1 MNFHLLSRPQRDS
14 VIPLTLFR
22 NWLAGIAFW
31 VAILILGTNS
41 HSVLAAHCPFCPPSQ
56 PTYAEHLANSDVAIL
71 VQWKGQK
78 VHSEQE
84 ATTTFEILDLLKGD
98 PKEWKKGGEV
108 SVPYARDGQPGD
120 LLLLMGQADAS
131 PKEKNTNWLLVQEV
145 NEVLYGYI
153 RKAPPLEE
161 KNTRRLEFYWQ
172 GLESLDPEIGN
183 DAFAEFS
190 RATYA
195 DVASIKTVYQPEKL
209 RQWLQSKQVLPVRKG
224 LYAMML
230 GLVGNREDATWML
243 EEILRPVEPQETR
256 LGIDGMM
263 AGFVLLEGQTGLE
276 KICHAKLDN
285 PQTSPAELYATVNL
299 LRFLW
304 EENPLHLPPEIL
316 RNQLRKLLTHKELG
330 EVALVDLARWKDWGA
345 WPMIQAHWGQNAF
358 SNTTGKQKIIQF
370 AQTMLKDQNWGDP
383 QSRQAVQDF
392 IDRNPLPKSP
402 FLPLPTP

>member
-1 MNFHLLSRPQRDS
+1 M
-14 VIPLTLFR
+14 
-22 NWLAGIAFW
+22 
-31 VAILILGTNS
+31 
-41 HSVLAAHCPFCPPSQ
+41 
-56 PTYAEHLANSDVAIL
+56 
-71 VQWKGQK
+71 
-78 VHSEQE
+78 
-84 ATTTFEILDLLKGD
+84 
-98 PKEWKKGGEV
+98 
-108 SVPYARDGQPGD
+108 
-120 LLLLMGQADAS
+120 
-131 PKEKNTNWLLVQEV
+131 QEV

-195 DVASIKTVYQPEKL
+195 DVASIKAVYQPEKL
-209 RQWLQSKQVLPVRKG
+209 RQWLRSEQVLPIRKG
-224 LYAMML
+224 IYAMML
-230 GLVGNREDATWML
+230 GLVGNGEDATWML

-304 EENPLHLPPEIL
+304 EENPLHLTPEIL
-316 RNQLRKLLTHKELG
+316 RNQLRKLLSKK
-330 EVALVDLARWKDWGA
+330 R
-345 WPMIQAHWGQNAF
+345 I
-358 SNTTGKQKIIQF
+358 
-370 AQTMLKDQNWGDP
+370 
-383 QSRQAVQDF
+383 R
-392 IDRNPLPKSP
+392 
-402 FLPLPTP
+402 